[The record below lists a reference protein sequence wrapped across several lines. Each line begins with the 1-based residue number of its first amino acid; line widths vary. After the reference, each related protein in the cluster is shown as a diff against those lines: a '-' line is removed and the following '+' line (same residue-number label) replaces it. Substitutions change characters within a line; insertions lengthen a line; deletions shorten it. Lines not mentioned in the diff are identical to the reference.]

1 MWYWPTYAI
10 WAVRRNHVAF
20 VWSTTYIWMR
30 RVTFRRNDNDQFKVD
45 LWSLFHHECG
55 ELLLLSVSKSN
66 LITSSG
72 IPKSPLNVLLV
83 RLYATDSTSL
93 TSCPWLYAPDSPS
106 LIVSS
111 ISFENRTCISKRH
124 FIISSVCWNITADK
138 IWSGS
143 WRIHLIGLSA
153 SSKVC

>member
-93 TSCPWLYAPDSPS
+93 TLCPWHFSPDSMP
-106 LIVSS
+106 LTQ
-111 ISFENRTCISKRH
+111 RPW
-124 FIISSVCWNITADK
+124 SSVVF
-138 IWSGS
+138 SL
-143 WRIHLIGLSA
+143 RIVHASA
-153 SSKVC
+153 SDTSSYPPSAETSPPTKFGLVPDEFI